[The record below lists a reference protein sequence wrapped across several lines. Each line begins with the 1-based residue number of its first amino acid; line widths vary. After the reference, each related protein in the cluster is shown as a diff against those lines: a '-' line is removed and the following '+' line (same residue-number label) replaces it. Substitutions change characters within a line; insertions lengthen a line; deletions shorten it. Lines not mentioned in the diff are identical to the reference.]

1 MTDSYEHHL
10 REELEYLKKT
20 LEIIEIELQKGIEL
34 QATRKSK
41 LLAFRQE
48 MWDET
53 VHFSSDFDRLTEFNQ
68 YLSEENNLTANF
80 ETSQKL
86 VKKYTKIR
94 LSPYFGRFDFIED
107 SFEDQ
112 EKIYIGLSTIMN
124 PDTRDILVYDWRS
137 PISSIFYQYELGKA
151 SYQSPTG
158 LFSGNVILKRQYKIT
173 NSELKYFFDCSIT
186 INDEML
192 QEVLCRNSS
201 AKMRNIVE
209 TIQKEQDVV
218 IRDTD
223 NELLIVQGVAGSGKT
238 SIALH
243 RIAFLLYH
251 GLSSNLNSN
260 NILIIS
266 PNSTFSK
273 YISNVLPELGENQV
287 KQITFDDLVARH
299 LESRLA
305 IQTRNMQLETII
317 LKRNDPHGPIKRQN
331 IKFKGSRQFILIIN
345 RLILYY
351 ERRLIPFQDVYFDGK
366 LLETRQQLKSF
377 LLKDR
382 LGMPLA
388 KRLKIIENRILDQ
401 IHPLQKKR
409 LQRIQS
415 IVKTSEGHE
424 LEVKSFSRLLSI
436 KKTRRFLKQ
445 LHSYTRIDYLNL
457 YQRLFNK
464 PELFCNL
471 AEGLELPENI
481 EQIIADTKENLAKA
495 QLNFEDCAPL
505 LYLKLRIE
513 GNPLSSEIKQVVIDE
528 AQDYYPLQY
537 QIFKLLFKD
546 ARYTVLGD
554 IHQSVEKE
562 IDTSIYDN
570 LTEILDKKKT
580 LKLTL
585 NKSYRSSYEITA
597 FTQKILNNNSGQDLV
612 SFERHETAPKVIH
625 KETRELID
633 LAIVQDIG
641 SYYEQ
646 GYHSIAILCK
656 TQKEAEEIHARL
668 KNSISIELSD
678 TIEKEFDKRAMVIPV
693 YMAKGL
699 EFDVVI
705 VYNAS
710 QDNYANEFDQQLLYI
725 ACTRAMHQ
733 LVLYYTGK
741 ISSFIQTGKQL

>member
-1 MTDSYEHHL
+1 MSNTYELHL
-10 REELEYLKKT
+10 TEELEYLKKT
-20 LEIIEIELQKGIEL
+20 LVIIKGELQKGIEL
-34 QATRKSK
+34 LANRESK
-41 LLAFRQE
+41 LLAFRQD
-48 MWDET
+48 MWEET
-53 VHFSSDFDRLTEFNQ
+53 VHHSNDFDKLTEFNQ
-68 YLSEENNLTANF
+68 YLTEENILIANF
-80 ETSQKL
+80 ETSRKL
-86 VKKYTKIR
+86 VVKYRNVR

-107 SFEDQ
+107 GFEDQ
-112 EKIYIGLSTIMN
+112 EKMYIGLATIMD

-137 PISSIFYQYELGKA
+137 PISSIFYQYELGEA
-151 SYQSPTG
+151 SYQSPSG
-158 LFSGNVILKRQYKIT
+158 IFSGKVSLKRQYKIE
-173 NSELKYFFDCSIT
+173 NSELKYFFDCNIQ

-209 TIQKEQDVV
+209 TIQKEQDII

-273 YISNVLPELGENQV
+273 YISNVLPELGEDQV
-287 KQITFDDLVARH
+287 KQTTFDDLVVKH
-299 LESRLA
+299 FKGRLA
-305 IQTRNMQLETII
+305 VETRNDQLEALI
-317 LKRNDPHGPIKRQN
+317 LKRDGPAGPAKRQN
-331 IKFKGSRQFILIIN
+331 IKFKGSRQFVQMLD
-345 RLILYY
+345 RLILHY
-351 ERRLIPFQDVYFDGK
+351 ERRLIPFEDVYFDGK
-366 LLETRQQLKSF
+366 LLETKQQLKSF

-388 KRLKIIENRILDQ
+388 KRLKIIENRLLDQ

-415 IVKTSEGHE
+415 IVENSEGHA

-436 KKTRRFLKQ
+436 KKTKGFLNQ
-445 LHSYTRIDYLNL
+445 LHSYTQSDYYNL
-457 YQRLFNK
+457 YKRLFSE
-464 PELFCNL
+464 PELFHRL
-471 AEGLELPENI
+471 AKGLELPEAI
-481 EQIIADTKENLAKA
+481 EQIISDTKESLAEG
-495 QLNFEDCAPL
+495 QLYFEDSAPL

-513 GNPLSSEIKQVVIDE
+513 GSPLFSEIKQVVIDE
-528 AQDYYPLQY
+528 AQDYYPLHY
-537 QIFKLLFKD
+537 EIFKLLFRD

-562 IDTSIYDN
+562 INTSIYDN
-570 LTEILDKKKT
+570 VTEILDKKKT

-597 FTQKILNNNSGQDLV
+597 FTQRLLNNGLGQDLI
-612 SFERHETAPKVIH
+612 SFERHEAEPTVNYQ
-625 KETRELID
+625 ETLELMD
-633 LAIVQDIG
+633 LAVIQDVR
-641 SYYEQ
+641 YYLEQ
-646 GYHSIAILCK
+646 GYHSIAVLCK
-656 TQKEAEEIHARL
+656 TQKEAKEIHTRL
-668 KNSISIELSD
+668 KNSISLELFN
-678 TIEKEFDKRAMVIPV
+678 TIEGEVDKWAMVMPI

-699 EFDVVI
+699 EFDVVL
-705 VYNAS
+705 VYDAS
-710 QDNYANEFDQQLLYI
+710 QDNYAKAFDRQLLYI

-733 LVLYYTGK
+733 LVLYYTGEK
-741 ISSFIQTGKQL
+741 CSFL